1 MAGFALS
8 MYRECKYAF
17 LIVAIIALPLWAT
30 EGPITLERFEGDVQV
45 RQGVAEKW
53 SEIVPGLK
61 LRPEDTIRT
70 GRNAFAVLRRDDGVR
85 YRIPPETIIDG
96 ADLRNIDREELLL
109 LLALEDMLSVPDR
122 INEDRPVS
130 RTTVL
135 HGSPRARM
143 SEDVIEADPT
153 AAQFRINGAKFLIS
167 QNYHG
172 TAVLKIRE
180 TLRLFPGGEY
190 RTGAMMIAAESFERM
205 ELFEEA
211 SRYYRTVLDESTD
224 ADTRRTAGTR
234 LERIIERTE

>member
-17 LIVAIIALPLWAT
+17 FIVAIAALPLRAAQ
-30 EGPITLERFEGDVQV
+30 GPFTLERFEGDVQV
-45 RQGVAEKW
+45 RQGVAEVW
-53 SEIVPGLK
+53 LDVVPGLK
-61 LRPEDTIRT
+61 LRPEDTVRT

-109 LLALEDMLSVPDR
+109 LLAVEDMLSVPDR

-135 HGSPRARM
+135 HGSPRGRIT
-143 SEDVIEADPT
+143 EEIGGTDPT
-153 AAQFRINGAKFLIS
+153 TAEFRINGARFLIS

-180 TLRLFPGGEY
+180 TLRLFPAGEY
-190 RTGAMMIAAESFERM
+190 RVGAMMIAAESFESM

-211 SRYYRTVLDESTD
+211 TRYYRTVLDESAD
-224 ADTRRTAGTR
+224 AATRRIAETG
-234 LERIIERTE
+234 LERIRERAE